1 VSERGIEG
9 ERFSLS
15 TKPFRETADIHEG
28 SAKARYTA
36 PRRTAVE
43 NQVSFEDIKELFRES
58 DRKMAQS
65 RAEYDRRAAETDRK
79 MRETDRKMRE
89 TDRKLA
95 RIGEQIGGLGN
106 RLGEF
111 VEGVVR
117 PGLVRLFRERGLD
130 VHRALHDVGGDK
142 NGVAL
147 QVDILVANDVDAVA
161 VEVKSKLSSED
172 VDEHLE
178 RLGKFKTLFPEFASK
193 RLLGAVAAMV
203 IPDDAAAYAGKR
215 GLFVIGQQGDDAV
228 LLNAKGF
235 EPRAW

>member
-1 VSERGIEG
+1 
-9 ERFSLS
+9 
-15 TKPFRETADIHEG
+15 
-28 SAKARYTA
+28 
-36 PRRTAVE
+36 VE
-43 NQVSFEDIKELFRES
+43 NQVSFEDIKELFRET
-58 DRKMAQS
+58 DRRMERRMVES
-65 RAEYDRRAAETDRK
+65 RAEHDRVMADFDRRLDR
-79 MRETDRKMRE
+79 
-89 TDRKLA
+89 L
-95 RIGEQIGGLGN
+95 GQQIGGLGN

-130 VHRALHDVGGDK
+130 VHRALHDVGGNK

-178 RLGKFKTLFPEFASK
+178 RLGKFKVLFPEFASK

-203 IPDDAAAYAGKR
+203 IPDDAAVYAEKS
-215 GLFVIGQQGDDAV
+215 GLFVIGQQGEDAV
-228 LLNAKGF
+228 LLNAEGF